1 MITSSSDTKA
11 ADTTTSRLEDHLPSE
26 TYIPKAMPPILGTFD
41 MTVLYVLALFFV
53 IYSTYAAAGGIVG
66 LVYMFLGA
74 ITFFIPCVI
83 AAAQLG
89 VMFPY
94 EGSIYNWTYKALG
107 KYWSFFIGLCF
118 WLVGVLAIVTATN
131 GFVTILQGLN
141 NAWLTQPWQQGL
153 VMLALIAA
161 IGFLGIQRFRM
172 VQNIFNV
179 GFYITLIPV
188 ALLVIAVVVW
198 LVTGHP
204 SMTSFNHPADW
215 SINPGNFSL
224 YGLIT
229 LIYIGVSGPLN
240 MAGETVGRRV
250 VTRHLLWGTVIVFT
264 SYFLATLAILIIRGQ
279 AILNAVILPFEVI
292 TTVDVVLGKFAGSIA
307 TIGVLGYCIWG
318 SLFYVVTS
326 SRVMLAAAIDQ
337 RLPASM
343 GRLNKHRIPANA
355 VVLQTIATGAI
366 TAFIFIVAPYTI
378 RLAPAT
384 SLATIFYTVNSA
396 TLTIVWTIA
405 TAFLFVNLIGVY
417 LRDPKGFRRQR
428 IFPMP
433 VIWGSAV
440 VGFTA
445 CVLTIVDTLLNSW
458 IAQLI
463 GNDRWW
469 YIVGGLTALCLLVAA
484 IASMFANS
492 EAEWEELSK

>member
-1 MITSSSDTKA
+1 MITSSSDIKA

-53 IYSTYAAAGGIVG
+53 IYSTYAAAGGVVG

-83 AAAQLG
+83 ATAQLG

-94 EGSIYNWTYKALG
+94 TGSIYNWTYKALG

-131 GFVTILQGLN
+131 GFVTILQGMN

-153 VMLALIAA
+153 VMLALIAV
-161 IGFLGIQRFRM
+161 IGFLGTQRFRM

-179 GFYITLIPV
+179 GFCITLIPV
-188 ALLVIAVVVW
+188 ALLVIAAVVW
-198 LVTGHP
+198 FATGHP

-229 LIYIGVSGPLN
+229 LIYIGVSGPMN

-250 VTRHLLWGTVIVFT
+250 VTRHLLWGTLIVFT

-279 AILNAVILPFEVI
+279 AVLNAVILPFEVI
-292 TTVDVVLGKFAGSIA
+292 TTVDVVLGKFVGSIA

-318 SLFYVVTS
+318 SLFYFVAS
-326 SRVMLAAAIDQ
+326 SRIMLAAAIDQ
-337 RLPASM
+337 RIPTSL
-343 GRLNKHRIPANA
+343 GKLNKYRVPANA
-355 VVLQTIATGAI
+355 IIFQSIATAVITIA
-366 TAFIFIVAPYTI
+366 IFIIAPYSVG
-378 RLAPAT
+378 LGAAT
-384 SLATIFYTVNSA
+384 NLQTIFYTVNSA
-396 TLTIVWTIA
+396 ALTIVWTIA

-417 LRDPKGFRRQR
+417 IRNPKEFRLKR

-433 VIWGSAV
+433 VIWISAV
-440 VGFTA
+440 VGFVA
-445 CVLTIVDTLLNSW
+445 CVLTILDTLLNSW

-463 GNDRWW
+463 GNDKWW
-469 YIVGGLTALCLLVAA
+469 YIVGGLTLACLIVAA